1 MRKGV
6 VEVEVE
12 GEVQVGEEEG
22 REEEGGRR
30 RQEAGGRRQK
40 GLRLEEVTREE
51 IGGRLGGDPPQL
63 TAVGFE
69 PTPLRTG
76 A

>member
-1 MRKGV
+1 M
-6 VEVEVE
+6 VEVEV
-12 GEVQVGEEEG
+12 EVQVGEEEG

-51 IGGRLGGDPPQL
+51 IGGRLGG
-63 TAVGFE
+63 GRKKE
-69 PTPLRTG
+69 
-76 A
+76 

>member
-1 MRKGV
+1 MRKRV
-6 VEVEVE
+6 MEVEV
-12 GEVQVGEEEG
+12 EVQVGEEEG

-51 IGGRLGGDPPQL
+51 IGGRLGG
-63 TAVGFE
+63 GRKKE
-69 PTPLRTG
+69 
-76 A
+76 